1 VINCGMW
8 FERFVIIVTSIHR
21 DYIPSSWAMYSPT
34 WVEISFFLGSIGLFS
49 TAFLIFA
56 KLFPVIAMAEV
67 KHILK
72 TSGESQKKEQL
83 EEVRHAHG
91 HQPIPQTI

>member
-1 VINCGMW
+1 MGRTRCKD
-8 FERFVIIVTSIHR
+8 FRH
-21 DYIPSSWAMYSPT
+21 SPT
-34 WVEISFFLGSIGLFS
+34 AAARRLFS
-49 TAFLIFA
+49 TAFLLFA

-72 TSGESQKKEQL
+72 TSGEAQKKAQL
-83 EEVRHAHG
+83 EEVRHAHD